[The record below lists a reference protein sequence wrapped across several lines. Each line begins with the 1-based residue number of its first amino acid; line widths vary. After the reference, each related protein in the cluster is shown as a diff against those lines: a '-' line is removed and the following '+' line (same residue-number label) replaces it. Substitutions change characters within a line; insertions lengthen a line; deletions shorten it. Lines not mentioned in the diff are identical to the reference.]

1 MPSRGNTVIVPH
13 TLRGREFVVVDVE
26 GNGQTPPEI
35 IEIAILPVSRD
46 EVSVEE
52 MRSWLVRPIHPITP
66 IVTRKVHG
74 ITNGDVDGKPSWA
87 EVSEQISGAL
97 TDRILV
103 AHNAN
108 VERRVLSEHLP
119 GWAPPMVLD
128 TLRLAKAVWP
138 GLAGGYALER
148 LVTHAGL
155 DGNAVADQGHHRA
168 GWDAWAAWQLLVR
181 LIEESGLGWD
191 GLVQAAAPSEFIPPR
206 ESEGR
211 LW

>member
-1 MPSRGNTVIVPH
+1 MIVPVP
-13 TLRGREFVVVDVE
+13 LRGREFAVVDVE

-46 EVSVEE
+46 DVVVQE
-52 MRSWLVRPIHPITP
+52 MRSWLIRPVRPITP
-66 IVTRKVHG
+66 VVTRTVHG
-74 ITNGDVDGKPSWA
+74 ITNGDVDGKPTWA

-138 GLAGGYALER
+138 GLAVATRWRGWSP
-148 LVTHAGL
+148 THVSTETVSRTRGL
-155 DGNAVADQGHHRA
+155 IAPDGTR
-168 GWDAWAAWQLLVR
+168 
-181 LIEESGLGWD
+181 
-191 GLVQAAAPSEFIPPR
+191 
-206 ESEGR
+206 GR
-211 LW
+211 PGNCWFA

>member
-1 MPSRGNTVIVPH
+1 MIVPVP
-13 TLRGREFVVVDVE
+13 LRGREFAVVDVE

-46 EVSVEE
+46 DVVVQEI
-52 MRSWLVRPIHPITP
+52 RSWLIRPIRPITP
-66 IVTRKVHG
+66 VVTRKVHG

-97 TDRILV
+97 ADRILV

-138 GLAGGYALER
+138 GLVGGYGLER
-148 LVTHAGL
+148 LVTHADL
-155 DGNAVADQGHHRA
+155 DGNAVVDQGHHRA

-181 LIEESGLGWD
+181 LTEESGLDWD
-191 GLVQAAAPSEFIPPR
+191 GLVQAAAPAEFIPPR
-206 ESEGR
+206 EPEGR